1 METRRQQRRLI
12 LVTSQDTDRKDLSD
26 LQLVAQVVVYQS
38 KPAFSELV
46 QRYQSPLR
54 NYLRHLTGNHATADD
69 LAQETFVKAWQKAHT
84 FSGKGSFKAWLFKVA
99 YNQFLQGI
107 RKTKREALID
117 ISPEQAEV
125 IEYQQAATPDENTPD
140 LNRFLKVLN
149 PNERMAMILAYAHGM
164 SHAEISE
171 VSGLPVGTIKS
182 HINRGKNKIQ
192 ETFDLKDHTMHRQ
205 ATGV

>member
-1 METRRQQRRLI
+1 M
-12 LVTSQDTDRKDLSD
+12 SKSSDRKDLSD
-26 LQLVAQVVVYQS
+26 LQLVAQVVAHQS

-54 NYLRHLTGNHATADD
+54 NYLRQLSGNHATADD
-69 LAQETFVKAWQKAHT
+69 LAQETFIKTWQKAHT

-99 YNQFLQGI
+99 YNQFLQAI
-107 RKTKREALID
+107 RKTKRERLVD
-117 ISPEQAEV
+117 LDPEEAQV
-125 IEYQQAATPDENTPD
+125 VEYQQATAPDENTPD
-140 LNRFLKVLN
+140 LDKFLEVLN
-149 PNERMAMILAYAHGM
+149 PNERLSMVLAYSHGM

-182 HINRGKNKIQ
+182 HINRGKTKIQ
-192 ETFDLKDHTMHRQ
+192 ETFDLKEHTMHRQ

>member
-1 METRRQQRRLI
+1 M
-12 LVTSQDTDRKDLSD
+12 SHDTDRKDLSD
-26 LQLVAQVVVYQS
+26 LQLVAQVVANQS

-54 NYLRHLTGNHATADD
+54 NYLRHLCGNHATADD
-69 LAQETFVKAWQKAHT
+69 LAQETFVKTWQKAHT

-99 YNQFLQGI
+99 YNQFLQAI
-107 RKTKREALID
+107 RKTKRERLVD
-117 ISPEQAEV
+117 LDPEQAQV
-125 IEYQQAATPDENTPD
+125 VEYQQTATPDENTPD
-140 LNRFLKVLN
+140 LERFLEVLN
-149 PNERMAMILAYAHGM
+149 PKERLTMVLAYAHGM

-192 ETFDLKDHTMHRQ
+192 ETFDLKEHTMHRR